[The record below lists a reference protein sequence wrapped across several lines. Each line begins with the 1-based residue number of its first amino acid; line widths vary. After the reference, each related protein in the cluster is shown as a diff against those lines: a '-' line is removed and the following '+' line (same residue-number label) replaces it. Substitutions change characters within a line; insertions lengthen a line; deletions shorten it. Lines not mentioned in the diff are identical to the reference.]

1 MGKLKQMSQ
10 KDSRNVDKSKKS
22 TEPKTKIS
30 FDAYLSKKGV
40 TKATKEDQ
48 PSASLSD
55 NSLKDKD
62 TNKSIVEESI
72 NPVKN
77 TVVSDPKPSYQ
88 SSSKRL
94 LPLPKLTEDGRVS
107 NVYRGKD
114 SQGK

>member
-1 MGKLKQMSQ
+1 MG
-10 KDSRNVDKSKKS
+10 
-22 TEPKTKIS
+22 
-30 FDAYLSKKGV
+30 
-40 TKATKEDQ
+40 
-48 PSASLSD
+48 
-55 NSLKDKD
+55 D

-94 LPLPKLTEDGRVS
+94 LPLPKVTEDGRVS

-114 SQGK
+114 SQGKVIELSFEEISKKTNKTKDAVAVKPKQGECGNEKSSITKSW